1 MSDLIKLPYFAPFAE
16 KIIERLERQGC
27 EAYAIGGCVRNSL
40 MGIPVSD
47 CDITTSALP
56 SETER
61 VFSDMKVVET
71 GLKHG
76 TVTVISEEGE
86 AEITTFRTE
95 GGYKDFRHPDNVTF
109 TKSIEEDLARRDFTV
124 NAIAYS
130 PSKGIVDLYGGIED
144 LKNNTLRCVGDP
156 EKRFEEDA
164 LRIMRGLRFISSYG
178 FKPDDKTA
186 AAFHSKK
193 HLLHEISAERIN
205 AELCKLLCG
214 NPKYLEG
221 VLTEYQ
227 DVLSVLI
234 PEIAACQ
241 GFSQNTHYHNRDV
254 WQHTVAAVCAIEPK
268 DYLRLA
274 MLLHDLGKPACYQF
288 YNGEGHFKG
297 HAAISADICQKTLA
311 NLRFDNE
318 TSKKVLF
325 LVERHDMPIK
335 NDPILIKKH
344 LSRFGIDLYLDL
356 IKVHIA
362 DDMAKAE
369 IAQGRIAGYN
379 EAAETARQIIAEKDC
394 FSLKD
399 LALNG
404 NDIKEMGF
412 KGREIGKALDLL
424 LEGVIEGKCSNSPE
438 ELRLY
443 LDKSMQE

>member
-1 MSDLIKLPYFAPFAE
+1 MSDFVKLPCFAE
-16 KIIERLERQGC
+16 NVIERLELHGF
-27 EAYAIGGCVRNSL
+27 EAYAIGGCVRNNL
-40 MGIPVSD
+40 MGIASSD

-56 SETER
+56 TETEKI
-61 VFSDMKVVET
+61 FSDMKVVET

-76 TVTVISEEGE
+76 TVTLISEDNE

-95 GGYKDFRHPDNVTF
+95 GSYRDFRHPDNVVF
-109 TKSIEEDLARRDFTV
+109 THSIEEDLARRDFTV

-130 PSKGIVDLYGGIED
+130 PGKGIVDLYGGMED

-164 LRIMRGLRFISSYG
+164 LRIMRGLRFMAAYG
-178 FKPDDKTA
+178 FEPEAKTA
-186 AAFHSKK
+186 VAFHTKK
-193 HLLHEISAERIN
+193 ELLREISAERIN

-214 NPKYLEG
+214 NPEYLEK
-221 VLTEYQ
+221 VLTEYY
-227 DVLSVLI
+227 DVLSIII
-234 PEIAACQ
+234 PEIAPCQ
-241 GFSQNTHYHNRDV
+241 GFSQNTHYHSKDV
-254 WQHTVAAVCAIEPK
+254 WQHTVSAVCAIEAV
-268 DYLRLA
+268 DYLRLT

-297 HAAISADICQKTLA
+297 HAAISGSICKKTMT
-311 NLRFDNE
+311 NLRFDSA

-344 LSRFGIDLYLDL
+344 LNRFGIDLYLDL

-369 IAQGRIAGYN
+369 IAQGRISGYN

-399 LALNG
+399 LTLNG
-404 NDIKEMGF
+404 NDIKGMGF
-412 KGREIGKALDLL
+412 EGREIGKALDLL
-424 LEGVIEGKCSNSPE
+424 LEVVIEGKCGNSPE

-443 LDKSMQE
+443 LHNSMHE